1 MSATNSTNQTVRF
14 NIGDVSEQT
23 LFEFMIYQIANITGG
38 EVLYKD
44 KISKVVSWLKNGKKE
59 SLMII
64 GGTGTGK
71 TTLAIALAHAIGRRN
86 YYPKFIS
93 MPKFE
98 RMCAEDN
105 TWLDEVADWKYL
117 LLDDV
122 GTESREI
129 KIYGNSRMLFN
140 ELIFQRYD
148 RKLPMII
155 TTNLSLAAFEQR
167 YGEKVASRVREL
179 FDIMVMNGKDLR
191 L

>member
-38 EVLYKD
+38 EVLNKD

-71 TTLAIALAHAIGRRN
+71 TTLAVALAQAIGKRN

-191 L
+191 K